1 MVKRS
6 DLTTEMILRAID
18 RHGLRAWEALVEDFP
33 AKLVRTALYREN
45 AAGNL
50 DYGVC
55 VERSWMTEQGRRRLV
70 SGRRAA

>member
-18 RHGLRAWEALVEDFP
+18 RHGLRAWEALVEDYP
-33 AKLVRTALYREN
+33 AKVVRAALYREN
-45 AAGNL
+45 DAGNL

-55 VERSWMTEQGRRRLV
+55 VERSWVTHQGRM
-70 SGRRAA
+70 RAGA

>member
-18 RHGLRAWEALVEDFP
+18 RHGLRAWEALVEHFP

-45 AAGNL
+45 DVGNL

-55 VERSWMTEQGRRRLV
+55 VERSWITDKGRALL
-70 SGRRAA
+70 